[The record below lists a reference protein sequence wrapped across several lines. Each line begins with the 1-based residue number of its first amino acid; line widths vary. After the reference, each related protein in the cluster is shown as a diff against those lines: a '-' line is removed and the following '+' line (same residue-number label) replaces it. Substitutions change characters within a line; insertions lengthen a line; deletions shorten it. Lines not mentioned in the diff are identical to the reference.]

1 MTVVLP
7 LIHKLEATKCLR
19 RGVTSTAPDPAMPG
33 GGEVSRGPLL
43 LGKRN
48 FSTRPYDVAGVG
60 VHMAFSAGR
69 GQNLE
74 LGHCA

>member
-1 MTVVLP
+1 
-7 LIHKLEATKCLR
+7 
-19 RGVTSTAPDPAMPG
+19 MPG